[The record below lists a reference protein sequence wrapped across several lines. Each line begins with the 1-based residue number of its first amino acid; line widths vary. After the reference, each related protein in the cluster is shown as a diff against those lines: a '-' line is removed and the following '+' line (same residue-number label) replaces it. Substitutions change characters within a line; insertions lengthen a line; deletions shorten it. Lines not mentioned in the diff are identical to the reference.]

1 RNALCAH
8 WADRRC
14 RNGRDD
20 EDGVLTTRHLVPQPD
35 GSIPADHIS
44 PRRHHPGG
52 LVGHRDKPAEM
63 LSALLDAPA

>member
-1 RNALCAH
+1 R
-8 WADRRC
+8 ADRRC
-14 RNGRDD
+14 RDGRDD

-44 PRRHHPGG
+44 PRRHHPGDAWS
-52 LVGHRDKPAEM
+52 VTAISQTEM